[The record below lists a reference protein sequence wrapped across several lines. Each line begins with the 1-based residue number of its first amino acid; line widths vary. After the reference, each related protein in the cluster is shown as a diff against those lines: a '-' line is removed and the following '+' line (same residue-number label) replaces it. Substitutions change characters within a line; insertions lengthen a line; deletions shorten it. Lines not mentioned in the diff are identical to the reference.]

1 VHLDAVLVSALLVAK
16 NLQAAVGDRVLFSG
30 LDLVVGPGDVIGLVG
45 VNGAG
50 KSTLLRVL
58 AGLSAAQ
65 DGTVTVSPPDAS
77 IGYLPQEPDRHP
89 GETVR
94 QFLARRTGVAAA
106 DDAMQAAAG
115 ALAAGT
121 PGAADAYS
129 RGLERWLALGG
140 ADLDERADAV
150 VAGLGLKVDLDH
162 EMTGLSGGQA
172 GRAGLAS
179 LLLSRY
185 DVFLLDEPTN
195 DLDLDGLAR
204 LEEFVTG
211 LRAGTVLV
219 SHDREFLTR
228 TVTRVV
234 EIDLSQQQVMT
245 FGGGYAAYLAERDVQ
260 RQHARADYDEYA
272 ARRAGLQERARSQR
286 AWMEKGVKNARRKQP
301 DNDKIGRKFRT
312 EATEKQA
319 AKARQTERLIERL
332 DVVEEP
338 RKEWELQMEIGA
350 APRSGAIVASMRG
363 AVVRRG
369 GFTLGPVD
377 LQIDWADR
385 VAITGAN
392 GSGKTTLLAALLGRI
407 PLDEGHVALGPGVV
421 VGEVDQARDLFLG
434 SEPLIS
440 AFGAAAPDMTPADIR
455 TLLAK
460 FGLRAAHVLRP
471 ADTLSPGERTRA
483 ALALLQ
489 ARGVN
494 LLVLDEPTN
503 HLDLPAIEQL
513 ESALEAYPGTLLLVT
528 HDRRMLDAVAT
539 SRRIEVAEGRVT
551 NR

>member
-1 VHLDAVLVSALLVAK
+1 VSALLVAK

-50 KSTLLRVL
+50 KSTLLRML
-58 AGLSAAQ
+58 AGLTAAQ

-77 IGYLPQEPDRHP
+77 IGYLPQEPDRRP

-106 DDAMQAAAG
+106 DEAMQAAAG

-121 PGAADAYS
+121 PGAEDAYS

-150 VAGLGLKVDLDH
+150 AAGLGLTVDLDH

-172 GRAGLAS
+172 ARAGLAS

-204 LEEFVTG
+204 LEEFVAD

-234 EIDLSQQQVMT
+234 EIDLSQQQVMA

-260 RQHARADYDEYA
+260 RQHARADYEEYA

-338 RKEWELQMEIGA
+338 RKEWELRMEIAA

-407 PLDEGHVALGPGVV
+407 PLNEGHAALGPGVV
-421 VGEVDQARDLFLG
+421 VGEVDQARGLFLG
-434 SEPLIS
+434 DEPLID
-440 AFGAAAPDMTPADIR
+440 AFGAAAPGMTPADIR

-460 FGLRAAHVLRP
+460 FGLRAAHVLR
-471 ADTLSPGERTRA
+471 AAGTLSPGERTRA

-513 ESALEAYPGTLLLVT
+513 ESALATYPGTLLLVT
-528 HDRRMLDAVAT
+528 HDRRMLDAVMIT
-539 SRRIEVAEGRVT
+539 RRIQVAGGRVT
-551 NR
+551 DR

>member
-1 VHLDAVLVSALLVAK
+1 MHSDAVLVSALLVAK

-50 KSTLLRVL
+50 KSTLLRML

-77 IGYLPQEPDRHP
+77 IGYLPQEPDRRP

-121 PGAADAYS
+121 AGAEDAYS

-172 GRAGLAS
+172 ARVGLAS

-204 LEEFVTG
+204 LEEFVAG

-234 EIDLSQQQVMT
+234 EIDHSQQQVMT

-338 RKEWELQMEIGA
+338 RKEWELQMEIAA

-513 ESALEAYPGTLLLVT
+513 ESALAAYPGTLLLVT